1 MNEREITAEYCEA
14 RDGRKLIT
22 ISGLP
27 GDGCD
32 FTPAGLAELAKILS
46 DMAKT
51 AKQQQIKKAVRPFNT
66 MKK

>member
-1 MNEREITAEYCEA
+1 MNSREVKAEYCKA
-14 RDGRKLIT
+14 RDGRQLIT

-51 AKQQQIKKAVRPFNT
+51 AKQGGIAKAVRPFEP
-66 MKK
+66 MKA

>member
-1 MNEREITAEYCEA
+1 MNSREVKAAYSQLS
-14 RDGRKLIT
+14 DGRQIIT
-22 ISGLP
+22 VSGLP

-51 AKQQQIKKAVRPFNT
+51 AKQGGIAKAVRPFEP
-66 MKK
+66 MKA